1 MMSELILII
10 ALMIALGSWIGLGVI
25 LYKEHLEEK
34 KRVTE
39 EWRRRNAK
47 PTAEDWRAIGK
58 DMEKAIEGV
67 TNSIDAIVGKGRENE
82 KSNH

>member
-1 MMSELILII
+1 MSELILII

-25 LYKEHLEEK
+25 LYKEHLEERE
-34 KRVTE
+34 RVTE

-58 DMEKAIEGV
+58 DMEKAIKGV
-67 TNSIDAIVGKGRENE
+67 TNSIDAIVGKED
-82 KSNH
+82 NHE

>member
-1 MMSELILII
+1 MSELILIV
-10 ALMIALGSWIGLGVI
+10 ALLIALGSWIGLGVI
-25 LYKEHLEEK
+25 LYKEHLEERE
-34 KRVTE
+34 RVTE

>member
-1 MMSELILII
+1 MSELILII

-25 LYKEHLEEK
+25 LYKEHLEERE
-34 KRVTE
+34 RVTK

-67 TNSIDAIVGKGRENE
+67 TNSIEAIAGKGRE
-82 KSNH
+82 

>member
-1 MMSELILII
+1 MSELILVV
-10 ALMIALGSWIGLGVI
+10 ALLIALGSWIGLGVI
-25 LYKEHLEEK
+25 LYKEHLEERE
-34 KRVTE
+34 RVTE

-58 DMEKAIEGV
+58 DMGKAIEDV
-67 TNSIDAIVGKGRENE
+67 SNNIESLVGKGRKNE

>member
-1 MMSELILII
+1 MNELILII

-39 EWRRRNAK
+39 EWRKRNERG
-47 PTAEDWRAIGK
+47 ED
-58 DMEKAIEGV
+58 
-67 TNSIDAIVGKGRENE
+67 
-82 KSNH
+82 NHE

>member
-1 MMSELILII
+1 MSELILII

-25 LYKEHLEEK
+25 LYKERLEERE
-34 KRVTE
+34 RVTE
-39 EWRRRNAK
+39 EWRKRNAK

-67 TNSIDAIVGKGRENE
+67 TNSIDAILGKED
-82 KSNH
+82 NHE

>member
-1 MMSELILII
+1 MSELILVV
-10 ALMIALGSWIGLGVI
+10 ALLIALGSWIGLGVI
-25 LYKEHLEEK
+25 LYKEHLEERE
-34 KRVTE
+34 RVTE

-67 TNSIDAIVGKGRENE
+67 TNSIDEILGKGRENE

>member
-1 MMSELILII
+1 MSELILII

-25 LYKEHLEEK
+25 LCKEHLEEK

-67 TNSIDAIVGKGRENE
+67 TNSIDAIVGKED
-82 KSNH
+82 NHE

>member
-1 MMSELILII
+1 MSELILIV

-39 EWRRRNAK
+39 EWHKRN
-47 PTAEDWRAIGK
+47 ERS
-58 DMEKAIEGV
+58 E
-67 TNSIDAIVGKGRENE
+67 
-82 KSNH
+82 